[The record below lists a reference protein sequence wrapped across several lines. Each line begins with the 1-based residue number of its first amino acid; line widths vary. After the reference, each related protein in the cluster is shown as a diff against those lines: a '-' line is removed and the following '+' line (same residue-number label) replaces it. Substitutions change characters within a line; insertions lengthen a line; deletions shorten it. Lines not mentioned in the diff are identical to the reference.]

1 MNITFKIRIYPES
14 SDIEDELFNLMQD
27 DGIKETIEA
36 SISRIIY
43 DWLKYRD
50 IEVIVKYHHAM
61 TIRKDSK

>member
-1 MNITFKIRIYPES
+1 
-14 SDIEDELFNLMQD
+14 MQD